1 MKVMYQIVKD
11 IETDLDPE
19 AVALSVLTEHPFYK
33 DERLI
38 TIWEDN
44 VEYFLKPYG
53 IEAEYLNERQIDGIV
68 EAVNKSLQILI
79 DGFKEINNM

>member
-11 IETDLDPE
+11 VEEDLDPE
-19 AVALSVLTEHPFYK
+19 TVALSVLAEHPFYK

-38 TIWEDN
+38 TMWEDN

-53 IEAEYLNERQIDGIV
+53 IEAEFLSESQIDEIV
-68 EAVNKSLQILI
+68 EAVDKSLQTLI
-79 DGFKEINNM
+79 DGFKEIDYL